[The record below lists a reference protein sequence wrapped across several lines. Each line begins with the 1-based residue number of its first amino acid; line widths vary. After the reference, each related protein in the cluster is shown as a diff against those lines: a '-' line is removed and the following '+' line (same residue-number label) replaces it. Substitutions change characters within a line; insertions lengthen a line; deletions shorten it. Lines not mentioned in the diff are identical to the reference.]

1 VQAELRARL
10 AHELASFRSPWEDT
24 TNRSRLIAGALPRLV
39 FALDLLPAATASSH
53 LLELGSEP
61 FMGSQCLDV
70 VWPGRVTHTNYYG
83 TSERRGS
90 QTLVEVGGSRTRTY
104 SYDLFNVETD
114 EFPYPDGAFDVV
126 LFTELIEH
134 LAINPV

>member
-70 VWPGRVTHTNYYG
+70 VWPGRVTHANYYG
-83 TSERRGS
+83 TSERRGGHS
-90 QTLVEVGGSRTRTY
+90 AY
-104 SYDLFNVETD
+104 
-114 EFPYPDGAFDVV
+114 
-126 LFTELIEH
+126 
-134 LAINPV
+134 